1 MIYHR
6 PRTKSIKSIKF
17 SKPRKNLFS
26 GSPFNDLFRS
36 KKFLTFKFK
45 RYQYKKLEQIRSQIL
60 LSCITKL
67 HILIKLLLNLLEFIY
82 EVM

>member
-1 MIYHR
+1 MIYDR
-6 PRTKSIKSIKF
+6 PRTKSIKSIKCK
-17 SKPRKNLFS
+17 KPRKNLFS